1 MTTST
6 LRIEHKVE
14 DFDSWKRAFD
24 SDPIGRQ
31 KSGVRHYR
39 ILRSTDDPNYI
50 MIHLEF
56 DNLKEAEN
64 VKLALQNMW
73 NNNPEAQKVMQN
85 PKLRIVEQTETKDY

>member
-31 KSGVRHYR
+31 KSGVHHYR
-39 ILRSTDDPNYI
+39 ILRPTDDPNYI
-50 MIHLEF
+50 MIDLEF

-64 VKLALQNMW
+64 VKLALQNMG